1 MDSAQSDIPSDQSLP
16 HSLPQQASHLAEL
29 GAMSQ
34 LYAHEVNNLLTQVS
48 ARAQLALMRPDDADL
63 SAHALRAVGDC
74 CDRINQLTQIFLTP
88 ANQSQGTE
96 PSSMST
102 APQRVQR
109 SSVASVHAQVVR
121 MIRDADRS
129 QFGFE
134 LNDET
139 EGYAPDMMPML
150 LEQVLTNLI
159 LNALRAVHEHPSLP
173 TQSHSICVRAKL
185 EDHPACSTWNT
196 PTKHNDAS
204 SMLIIVEDTGIG
216 MTPSQVTQ
224 LLNGMAVESNAAPS
238 SDQFTRHGLGM
249 RVCRKLLNTVGGQL
263 GCESKP
269 MQGTRMSIR
278 IPAIKLDA
286 SSDSRAAA

>member
-1 MDSAQSDIPSDQSLP
+1 
-16 HSLPQQASHLAEL
+16 
-29 GAMSQ
+29 MSQ

-74 CDRINQLTQIFLTP
+74 CDRINQLTQIFLSP
-88 ANQSQGTE
+88 PNQSQVDE
-96 PSSMST
+96 PSSRSA

-121 MIRDADRS
+121 LIRDADRS

-134 LNDET
+134 LIDET
-139 EGYAPDMMPML
+139 AGYAPDMMPML

-159 LNALRAVHEHPSLP
+159 LNALRAVHEHPSSP
-173 TQSHSICVRAKL
+173 VKSHSICVHARL
-185 EDHPACSTWNT
+185 EDSSTCSTWNT
-196 PTKHNDAS
+196 PTNHNDTRP
-204 SMLIIVEDTGIG
+204 MLIIVEDTGIG

-224 LLNGMAVESNAAPS
+224 LLNGMAVESNATHS

-249 RVCRKLLNTVGGQL
+249 RVCRKLLNTVGGQI
-263 GCESKP
+263 GCESRP